1 MTVVDSFGRQ
11 TAIEELGSEVKL
23 GVQDGFSDLD
33 VFRQLY
39 ASVFG
44 VPFVS
49 AFVSR
54 TAPDLEAG
62 VVAVRSHFVEAMF
75 RKDALGSESPV
86 EPTSLVL

>member
-1 MTVVDSFGRQ
+1 MEALNGQ

-62 VVAVRSHFVEAMF
+62 VVAVRSPFVEAIF
-75 RKDALGSESPV
+75 RKDTLGSESPV

>member
-44 VPFVS
+44 VHDFPLFIESMGNDLCRCDYSLLSTTAGSS
-49 AFVSR
+49 A
-54 TAPDLEAG
+54 
-62 VVAVRSHFVEAMF
+62 
-75 RKDALGSESPV
+75 
-86 EPTSLVL
+86 